1 MILGV
6 DVGQKNIGVCVLSAS
21 DGGSEPVIQR
31 WAVWSA
37 DGSRAADLHAC
48 LDREATPAFLETVRA
63 VVIERQPA
71 KNPTMTRIMHYLEFY
86 FASKGLPVT
95 LQDAKRKLAHAA
107 CTPWFPREIATDAEW
122 TYARR
127 KKLAVQTTAAFLD
140 ATQPQHENARALFAG
155 SKKKDDLADAL
166 WHAAAFAAFSPA
178 TAAGAAAGA
187 AAGNEKK
194 SQPPKKVV
202 ARCPSAKQSASGR
215 LSPSNVK
222 YLLRDAATR
231 DVQGIDAALRGDARL
246 RRCLV
251 RHFKNVEGF
260 LARCG

>member
-6 DVGQKNIGVCVLSAS
+6 DVGQKNIGVCVLSA
-21 DGGSEPVIQR
+21 DGGHEPVIAR

-37 DGSRAADLHAC
+37 DGSRAAHLHAC
-48 LDREATPAFLETVRA
+48 LDKEATPAFLENVCA

-166 WHAAAFAAFSPA
+166 WHAAAFAAEKTFSASSPA
-178 TAAGAAAGA
+178 TV
-187 AAGNEKK
+187 N
-194 SQPPKKVV
+194 SQPVQKKVV
-202 ARCPSAKQSASGR
+202 ARCPSVKQSASGR

-222 YLLRDAATR
+222 FLLRDAATR
-231 DVQGIDAALRGDARL
+231 DVAGIDAALRGDARL